1 MAWVYLIMA
10 GLFEVCGVIGMNK
23 VAQKRSFASFAFLFG
38 SFAFSFSFLALAM
51 RDLPMGVSYAVWT
64 GIGTVGGTLVGMFI
78 YNESK
83 DWKRILFIS
92 FILIAVVVKPH
103 RQLI

>member
-1 MAWVYLIMA
+1 MAWVYLIFA
-10 GLFEVCGVIGMNK
+10 GLFEVGGVIGMNK
-23 VAQKRSFASFAFLFG
+23 VAQKKSLGSYSFLIG
-38 SFAFSFSFLALAM
+38 SFIFSFSLKE
-51 RDLPMGVSYAVWT
+51 LPMGVAYAVWT

-92 FILIAVVVKPH
+92 FIIIAVVGLKIT
-103 RQLI
+103 Q